1 MALLTPS
8 KFTVDAAIAGATRLL
23 DPPPLVLGSKSPSRR
38 AILSAAGAEF
48 KTLVPDI
55 DEKAIGN
62 RIQNQPAEL
71 VRAIAVAKADALVA
85 RLASATAAD
94 DPVVAELLGLAPG
107 TVLLTSD
114 QVVTYRGTIREKPAD
129 VAQAREFVQSY
140 SAAPCGT
147 CGGYCLHDID
157 TGQRVVSD
165 DSTSIIFEPMPAN
178 VVDAVIATDELMW
191 CAGALM
197 IEHPAWSP
205 YIKEV
210 QGGLDSVMG
219 LNMSLVSN
227 MLDELRRKISTA

>member
-8 KFTVDAAIAGATRLL
+8 KFTVDAAIVGAKRLL
-23 DPPPLVLGSKSPSRR
+23 DPPPLLLGSKSPSRR

-55 DEKAIGN
+55 DEKAIGD
-62 RIQNQPAEL
+62 RIQDQPAEL

-85 RLASATAAD
+85 RLASAMAAD
-94 DPVVAELLGLAPG
+94 DPLVAELGLAPG

-114 QVVTYRGTIREKPAD
+114 QVVTFCGAVREKPAD
-129 VAQAREFVQSY
+129 VSQAREFVQSY

-165 DSTSIIFEPMPAN
+165 DSTSIIFEPMPVD
-178 VVDAVIATDELMW
+178 VVEAVVATDELMW

-219 LNMSLVSN
+219 LNMSLVSS
-227 MLDELRRKISTA
+227 MLDELRNKLGAA